1 MVIDRDEIARLTVEY
16 GGEWGINHT
25 RRLLE
30 LVSRIGAA
38 REYDHE
44 VTWLAA
50 HLHDW
55 GGYAPWARP
64 GVDHAAR
71 STEVAADFL
80 RERACPQATL
90 DLVLES
96 IRTHHSGD
104 PDRPIEAVLLSDADG
119 LDFLGAVGVLRDFSK
134 NPRDLRKAYDTV
146 RKRRSSV
153 PNRLCLDESKELART
168 RLAQMDD
175 VLAAFEQSSFGLF

>member
-1 MVIDRDEIARLTVEY
+1 MGLDRDEIARLTAAY

-30 LVSRIGAA
+30 LVDRLGAGRDYD
-38 REYDHE
+38 RE
-44 VTWLAA
+44 VVWLAA

-55 GGYAPWARP
+55 GGYAPWAQP
-64 GVDHAAR
+64 DVDHAAR
-71 STEVAADFL
+71 STEVAAEFL

-90 DLVLES
+90 ELVVEC

-104 PDRPIEAVLLSDADG
+104 PDRPIEAMLLSDADG
-119 LDFLGAVGVLRDFSK
+119 LDFLGAVGVMRDVSK

-146 RKRRSSV
+146 KKRRASV
-153 PNRLCLDESKELART
+153 PSRLCLDESKELAEA
-168 RLAQMDD
+168 RLAQMDE
-175 VLAAFEQSSFGLF
+175 VLAAFEESSFGLF